1 MIKVLSFFLS
11 FFLSKKR
18 NTFYFTYKT
27 MREVHLFSRS
37 FALNA
42 LERTS
47 SHTPPRM
54 TGDRE
59 RVSRTIIVVV
69 LCSSV
74 VV

>member
-1 MIKVLSFFLS
+1 
-11 FFLSKKR
+11 
-18 NTFYFTYKT
+18 

-59 RVSRTIIVVV
+59 RVRCVRDIFSFFIYFYDFVV
-69 LCSSV
+69 
-74 VV
+74 

>member
-1 MIKVLSFFLS
+1 
-11 FFLSKKR
+11 
-18 NTFYFTYKT
+18 

-54 TGDRE
+54 TGDRKRDE
-59 RVSRTIIVVV
+59 RREGRNKNIMIILIANDYRSLKEYNRVRVV
-69 LCSSV
+69 
-74 VV
+74 

>member
-1 MIKVLSFFLS
+1 
-11 FFLSKKR
+11 
-18 NTFYFTYKT
+18 

-54 TGDRE
+54 TGDRK
-59 RVSRTIIVVV
+59 SRHRS
-69 LCSSV
+69 CEENAKREKEKREKREKKREKKEMKEE
-74 VV
+74 